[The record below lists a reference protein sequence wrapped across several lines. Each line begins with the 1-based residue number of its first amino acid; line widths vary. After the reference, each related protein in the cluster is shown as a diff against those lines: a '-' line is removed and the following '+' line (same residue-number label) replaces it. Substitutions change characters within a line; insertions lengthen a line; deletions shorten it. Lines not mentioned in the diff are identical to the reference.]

1 MESNKKFSEKKKN
14 IWISLTA
21 YRTLFVLKLL
31 IQKDRSFAELAELL
45 ENNQITRKSVSKDT
59 VKLTINTLKE
69 AGCDISKPNKSTGYK
84 FVLHSHPFK
93 FVLSDDEFNI
103 LMKMRDCFVQELS
116 WDKVFILND
125 LFKKIMSISSAAE
138 NVEYV
143 ANTQP
148 LLNVDKHLVEEFEKL
163 ISLGKKV
170 QIKYNSPTN
179 GEENLDI
186 VPKKIAFENS
196 NLYLLAYSFK
206 YNENSLFNFSRIKKI
221 NTVYLQTGS
230 LEDTSYEVVYKV
242 FGISAS
248 TFELKDNEV
257 IISENSNELTVK
269 AKVYNEFSFV
279 QRILLFGADFKIVS
293 PYSFREKLYNLVKQ
307 VQKGYENGKI
317 E

>member
-1 MESNKKFSEKKKN
+1 MESKKNFSEKNKN

-31 IQKDRSFAELAELL
+31 IEKDRSLPELTELL
-45 ENNQITRKSVSKDT
+45 ENNEITKKSVSKDT
-59 VKLTINTLKE
+59 VQLTINTLKE
-69 AGCDISKPNKSTGYK
+69 AGCDISKPSKATGYK
-84 FVLHSHPFK
+84 FALLSHPFK
-93 FVLSDDEFNI
+93 FILSDDEFNI
-103 LMKMRDCFVQELS
+103 LMKMRDCFAQELS

-125 LFKKIMSISSAAE
+125 LFEKIMLISSSVEKIE
-138 NVEYV
+138 NV
-143 ANTQP
+143 ANTKP
-148 LLNVDKHLVEEFEKL
+148 LLNVSKHLVEEFEKL
-163 ISLGKKV
+163 ISLEKKV

-179 GEENLDI
+179 GEEDLDI
-186 VPKKIAFENS
+186 IPKKIAFESS

-230 LEDTSYEVVYKV
+230 LEDTSFEVVYKV